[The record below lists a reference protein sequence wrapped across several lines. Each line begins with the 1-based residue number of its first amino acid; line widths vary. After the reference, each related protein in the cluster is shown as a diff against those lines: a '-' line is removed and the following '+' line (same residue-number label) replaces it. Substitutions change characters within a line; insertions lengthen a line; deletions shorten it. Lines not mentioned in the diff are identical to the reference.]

1 MPGYLVPTNT
11 VDQSTTVG
19 GYNILSAVNS
29 GAILQVVSET
39 LLLNESTTTDGL
51 VNSTYKISITP
62 SSSSSKI
69 LVMMNFVL
77 YGNGS
82 GTLGFRAGIGR
93 AIAGGAIS
101 NIFDA
106 GGSAHNIT
114 FYQASGFNQHHVRI
128 PLTTV
133 DSPNTTQQVS
143 YNVRYGSYGV
153 MQTHLGNVANQMC
166 NFTLMEIA
174 G

>member
-19 GYNILSAVNS
+19 GYNILSAVNA
-29 GAILQVVSET
+29 GAVLQVVSET
-39 LLLNESTTTDGL
+39 LTLNETTSTDGL

-62 SSSSSKI
+62 TSSSSKI
-69 LVMMNFVL
+69 LVMMNFLL
-77 YGNGS
+77 YGNGN

-93 AIAGGAIS
+93 SIAGGAVS

-106 GGSAHNIT
+106 PTGHNIT
-114 FYQASGFNQHHVRI
+114 FYMSTGFNQNHVRI
-128 PLTTV
+128 PLETL

-143 YNVRYGSYGV
+143 YNVRYGAYNAFPV
-153 MQTHLGNVANQMC
+153 QLGNSANQMC
-166 NFTLMEIA
+166 SFTLMEIA

>member
-19 GYNILSAVNS
+19 GYNVLEAVNS
-29 GAILQVVSET
+29 GAVLQVVSET

-62 SSSSSKI
+62 KTSSSRV

-93 AIAGGAIS
+93 SIAGGAIS

-106 GGSAHNIT
+106 ASPAHNIT
-114 FYQASGFNQHHVRI
+114 FYQAAGFNQNHVRI

-143 YNVRYGSYGV
+143 YNVRYGSYGA
-153 MQTHLGNVANQMC
+153 MTTHLGNVANQMC